1 MSKLKK
7 TLRNFFSEGI
17 KLSRYLDWK
26 GLHSHTSRINTNLF
40 KKFIEKFIEKFIAFL
55 GKTESKQKGDLI

>member
-40 KKFIEKFIEKFIAFL
+40 KKFIEKFIAFL